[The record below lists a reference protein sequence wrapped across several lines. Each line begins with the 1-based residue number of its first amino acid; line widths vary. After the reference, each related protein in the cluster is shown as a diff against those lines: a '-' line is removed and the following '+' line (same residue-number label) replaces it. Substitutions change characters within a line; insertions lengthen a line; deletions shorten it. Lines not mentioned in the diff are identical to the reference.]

1 MIRIQIRVNIFDEYQ
16 FVNLVVA
23 AAPLT
28 FAAHKGSRQLA
39 KLAAAKYLGLVSTI
53 FIELHFIP
61 PCWLSIGGNILFAA
75 FTDCAGFAFAAMK
88 RHE

>member
-1 MIRIQIRVNIFDEYQ
+1 MNIFDEYY

-53 FIELHFIP
+53 SLICI
-61 PCWLSIGGNILFAA
+61 LSHLV
-75 FTDCAGFAFAAMK
+75 GFPYEATFCSQ
-88 RHE
+88 RLQIVLVLLLLQ